1 MTVLILRVMVS
12 QTLAETITECHDAF
26 SSCVRLLSGKQGEWF
41 ACLDAAKVR
50 RSNNN
55 NNNNNKLLGRSR
67 REGVGHGGRS
77 AKEGVMGDE

>member
-55 NNNNNKLLGRSR
+55 NNNNNKLGWEGGAGEKGLDMEVALQKR
-67 REGVGHGGRS
+67 R
-77 AKEGVMGDE
+77 